1 MEKINNLGKINTKLY
16 NLFDLIT
23 DTLNRVNNDYPNYEQ
38 IKKMIDCNK
47 KLRDH
52 FYTNNSF
59 KTFELHEI
67 IDFQKEIRGNYSTIS
82 YCGLFNKY
90 YFTYIGLIDTT
101 FIYNEVYND
110 ANLEQFSSEQLKYKK
125 INDNKHTNYNRHTIK
140 DVAKNKLE
148 FDAGIF
154 KDSNIENNI
163 HDFIKKINDEILKLR
178 EGKGGNLKSI
188 YEHIYGCF
196 ELLIILINDEIRF
209 YEHYDR
215 EFSDFILAWTAG
227 LVSWFT
233 RSNLGYKATAKELT
247 RIINYYI
254 EPIKPISYINRFEQI
269 VFAKIQ
275 LAERIKSFK
284 EIEVKK
290 ENISECRN
298 ILENIDK
305 DLHDL
310 YKLLLIDTN

>member
-1 MEKINNLGKINTKLY
+1 MEPTNAIHNINSKLSSIFNLIK
-16 NLFDLIT
+16 
-23 DTLNRVNNDYPNYEQ
+23 DTLNHVNNDYKTYEQ

-67 IDFQKEIRGNYSTIS
+67 IDFQKEIS
-82 YCGLFNKY
+82 YRGLFNKY
-90 YFTYIGLIDTT
+90 YLTYIGLIDTT
-101 FIYNEVYND
+101 FIYNEVYNG

-233 RSNLGYKATAKELT
+233 RSNLGYKATARELT

-298 ILENIDK
+298 ILKDIDK

>member
-1 MEKINNLGKINTKLY
+1 MERTHTLHQINIRLFKLY
-16 NLFDLIT
+16 ELIT
-23 DTLNRVNNDYPNYEQ
+23 ETLNHVNKDYPKYEQ

-67 IDFQKEIRGNYSTIS
+67 IDFQKEIRGNNNTIS

-90 YFTYIGLIDTT
+90 YLTYISLIDKT
-101 FIYNEVYND
+101 FIYKEVYNGT
-110 ANLEQFSSEQLKYKK
+110 NVEQFSSEQLKYKK
-125 INDNKHTNYNRHTIK
+125 INDKEHTSCNRQNIK
-140 DVAKNKLE
+140 DVAKNRLE

-215 EFSDFILAWTAG
+215 EFSDFIFAWTVG
-227 LVSWFT
+227 LISWLN
-233 RSNLGYKATAKELT
+233 RGNLGYLSTARELN
-247 RIINYYI
+247 RIINHYI

-269 VFAKIQ
+269 VFAKIE
-275 LAERIKSFK
+275 LEETIKSFK

-290 ENISECRN
+290 ENISQCRD
-298 ILENIDK
+298 IIKEIDK
-305 DLHDL
+305 YLCNL
-310 YKLLLIDTN
+310 NKLLLIETN

>member
-1 MEKINNLGKINTKLY
+1 MERTHTLHQINIRLFKLY
-16 NLFDLIT
+16 ELIT
-23 DTLNRVNNDYPNYEQ
+23 ETLNHVNKDYPKYEQ

-67 IDFQKEIRGNYSTIS
+67 IDFQKEIS
-82 YCGLFNKY
+82 YRGLFNKY
-90 YFTYIGLIDTT
+90 YLTYIGLIDTT
-101 FIYNEVYND
+101 FIYNEVYNG

-233 RSNLGYKATAKELT
+233 RSNLGYKATARELT

-298 ILENIDK
+298 ILKDIDK